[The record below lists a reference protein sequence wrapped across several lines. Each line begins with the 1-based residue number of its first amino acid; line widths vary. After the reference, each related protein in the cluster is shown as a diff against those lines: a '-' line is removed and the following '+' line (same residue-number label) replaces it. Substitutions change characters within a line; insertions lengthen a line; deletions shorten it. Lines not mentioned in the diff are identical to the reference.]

1 MTRPLNNRQEYRVL
15 PLDDTV
21 IFPGTATQ
29 FSLDDSLGEHVRALL
44 AGGHGF
50 MVGLTRREPDDDAPF
65 TAEDGFH
72 EIGTLLKVEALEE
85 SDRGPL
91 ARMRSFRKVRVQ
103 SLSIHGEEI
112 VARVTYLTDVDD
124 WEGTE
129 SEEVLT
135 AAKRKIQEMGKHF
148 RGSGPYVKALRAM
161 ASIEELI
168 AAVMPM
174 LPASTAEKQ
183 ALLEIT
189 SRREAGHAFVELLG
203 RQKEALE
210 IRAEMSK
217 KMNERQSKAHR
228 EALLREQLKVIQD
241 ELAETHGTAKGGD
254 DYRTKIDEAGMPDE
268 VREAALEQV
277 DKLEALGPSSAES
290 GVIRNYLD
298 LLVALPWTSE
308 APPDVDLTEARA
320 ILDRDHHGM
329 DKPKARIVQHLAVM
343 KLKNTRKGSIL
354 LLVGPPGTGKT
365 SLGKSVAEAMGRE
378 YVRMSLGGIRDEAEI
393 RGHRRTYVGALPGR
407 IIQGMRRAGAKNP
420 VFVLDEVDKLMM
432 GFSGDPA
439 AALLEVLDPEQNDSF
454 RDHYLEVPYDLSEVV
469 FVATANTTA
478 SIPPPLLDRM
488 EVIDLSGYTASE
500 KHEIASRHL
509 WKAVLDDHGL
519 DETQL
524 VLGDGALDALIA
536 RYTREAG
543 VRGLKKQLA
552 TIARVVSEKIVIGDV
567 DLPYVVR
574 EDGLRELL
582 GPPKVRHDS
591 VPEAHVPGVVTG
603 LAWTPVGGEILFIET
618 SLMPGKGNLILTGQ
632 LGDVMK
638 ESARISMSLI
648 RSRLALPSVDLAHND
663 VHIHV
668 PSGAIPKD
676 GPSAGIGLFTALAS
690 MVQGQAVDA
699 RLAMTG
705 EITLRG
711 SVLPVGGIKEK
722 LLGAHRAGIERILLS
737 KENRDDLE
745 DVPEEVRDALEIV
758 FVETVEDV
766 MREAFDLDLPQPAF
780 HAPPDEPVA
789 PVA

>member
-1 MTRPLNNRQEYRVL
+1 MTRPLSNEQEYRVL
-15 PLDDTV
+15 ALDEGV
-21 IFPGTATQ
+21 MFPGTATE
-29 FSLDDSLGEHVRALL
+29 FVLDDGLGEHVRGLL
-44 AGGHGF
+44 GAGKGF
-50 MVGLTRREPDDDAPF
+50 LVGLTRREADEDTSLAP
-65 TAEDGFH
+65 EEGFY
-72 EIGTLLKVEALEE
+72 EIGTVLKVEAVQE
-85 SDRGPL
+85 SSRGLL
-91 ARMRSFRKVRVQ
+91 ARMRSFRKVRIR
-103 SLSIHGEEI
+103 SLAIRGDEI
-112 VARVTYLTDVDD
+112 VAQVTYLTDVDD

-129 SEEVLT
+129 SEEVLA
-135 AAKRKIQEMGKHF
+135 AAKTKIQEMGKHF
-148 RGSGPYVKALRAM
+148 RGSGPFIKALRTM
-161 ASIEELI
+161 ASIEELM

-174 LPASTAEKQ
+174 MPASIKDKQ
-183 ALLEIT
+183 RILELT
-189 SRREAGHAFVELLG
+189 SKREAGHAFVELLG

-210 IRAEMSK
+210 IQAEMSH

-228 EALLREQLKVIQD
+228 EALLREQLKVIQE
-241 ELAETHGTAKGGD
+241 ELAGTHGTADGGK
-254 DYRTKIDEAGMPDE
+254 DYRQRIDEANMPDE
-268 VREAALEQV
+268 VLHVALEQA
-277 DKLEALGPSSAES
+277 DKLEALGPGNAES

-298 LLVALPWTSE
+298 LLVALPWTSAE
-308 APPDVDLTEARA
+308 PPDVDLVEARA
-320 ILDRDHHGM
+320 ILDRDHFGM

-343 KLKNTRKGSIL
+343 KLKNSRKGSIL

-365 SLGKSVAEAMGRE
+365 SLGRSVAEAMGRE

-407 IIQGMRRAGAKNP
+407 IIQGIRRAGVKNP

-439 AALLEVLDPEQNDSF
+439 SALLEVLDPEQNDTF
-454 RDHYLEVPYDLSEVV
+454 ADHYLEVPYDLSEVV

-500 KHEIASRHL
+500 KREIASRHL
-509 WKAVLDDHGL
+509 WKAVLDDHGI
-519 DETQL
+519 DGEQL
-524 VLGDGALDALIA
+524 VLVDGALDAIIA

-552 TIARVVSEKIVIGDV
+552 AIARAVSEKIVVGDV
-567 DLPYVVR
+567 DLPYVVT
-574 EDGLRELL
+574 EDMLRALL

-591 VPEAHVPGVVTG
+591 VPDSHVPGVVTG
-603 LAWTPVGGEILFIET
+603 LAWTPVGGEILFIES

-648 RSRLALPSVDLAHND
+648 RSRLAMPAVDLAHND

-676 GPSAGIGLFTALAS
+676 GPSAGIGLFTSLAS

-699 RLAMTG
+699 KLAMTG

-711 SVLPVGGIKEK
+711 SVMPVGGLKEK
-722 LLGAHRAGIERILLS
+722 LLAAHRAGIERVLLS
-737 KENRDDLE
+737 RENEDDLE
-745 DVPEEVRDALEIV
+745 EVPEEVRDALEV
-758 FVETVEDV
+758 VLVDTVEDV
-766 MREAFDLDLPQPAF
+766 MREVFGLELPKPSFHLPPQP
-780 HAPPDEPVA
+780 VA
-789 PVA
+789 GAV